1 MTKYLAIMTNQGA
14 AKLANAAALGIKLN
28 LTHLAVGDGNGALPT
43 PDPAQIKL
51 INQKRI
57 APLNLLNVD
66 PNNASQIIAE
76 QIIPENEGGFWI
88 REIGLYDDDGDLIA
102 VANCPETYKPQLQEG
117 SGRTQTIRMILI
129 VSSTSAVTLK
139 IDPAIVLA
147 TRKYVDDKVLELK
160 LYVDD
165 QMARHIAA
173 ADPHPQYAPKASLPY
188 VIAETYSG
196 ENDTAILQAA
206 VNDAISKKALYVL
219 FNRDYNVTGTIWNR
233 QEVIFKGGY
242 SITGAGTYR
251 MRIVKGSEASMPVLF
266 NSTKGKLPKL
276 SSKSSPVVVVVGDS
290 ISTYQ
295 PNTVDKVS
303 SQYQCIIDKIKR
315 DNPGKTPVFYN
326 RAIGGQLFKDLDAIP
341 TGFVDWYTDHNK
353 PWLDYVS
360 ELNPDLVFVNM
371 GMNDSSGISVAAV
384 NSVIN
389 KIKAFPSKPDIVMST
404 CMVPSTN
411 GGGSNNT
418 AYGSKSAQEGRD
430 YAAGL
435 IRAACV
441 RNNIPCVD
449 VNRVFN
455 VMRDGFDVLDSYNV
469 RLSGATVTNGA
480 YICPVEARNWSAKF
494 SLPDRASYNANGS
507 TLAVR
512 VGSQSKETV
521 FIQVHTDNTLK
532 LTLWNATGGTNVY
545 VPSQVIPDSPHQ
557 ITVEVYNQKIR
568 VYLSGTS
575 TDTLPAWVNLYVG
588 GGLYLPAIGGYENNY
603 SVGGLTSID
612 EFNYGEHVKY
622 LPALTNTQVWGVG
635 DGTAGTKLPYGG
647 NGINHPTTMGI
658 SVFERAYDSCDFSF
672 SDGIFSHE
680 QSGGYEV
687 KNGRITRVWGLIK
700 PSDLTEQVD
709 MRITWPVPV
718 TSGALV
724 FVASPGVLSQSLS
737 ATNRTAKTIL
747 TCGLPD
753 FTGVDITFHNLN
765 LPLAGRYAAWELSI
779 AH

>member
-51 INQKRI
+51 VNQKRI

-129 VSSTSAVTLK
+129 VSSTAAVTLK

-242 SITGAGTYR
+242 SITGAGAYR

>member
-242 SITGAGTYR
+242 SITGAGAYR

>member
-219 FNRDYNVTGTIWNR
+219 FNRDYNVTGTILNR

-242 SITGAGTYR
+242 SITGAGAYR

>member
-242 SITGAGTYR
+242 SITGAGAYR

-494 SLPDRASYNANGS
+494 SLPDRASYNANGR

>member
-51 INQKRI
+51 VNQKRI

-88 REIGLYDDDGDLIA
+88 REIGLYDDDGDLVA

-129 VSSTSAVTLK
+129 VSSTAAVTLK

-242 SITGAGTYR
+242 SITGAGAYR
-251 MRIVKGSEASMPVLF
+251 MRIVKGSEDSMPVLF

-295 PNTVDKVS
+295 PNTIDKVS

-747 TCGLPD
+747 TYGLPD